1 MPAMSNDQYPLSNI
15 ETPVNVKNPL
25 SVMQP
30 GERVI
35 CEVRRH
41 PIGLVS
47 VYFVTGLVLI
57 VALTAA
63 ILTPFYASFL
73 TSQQK
78 LGVEAAAA
86 LVIILDILFTYIG
99 VWVYQGNRWV
109 VTSDSITQVEQ
120 VSLFDRHA
128 SQLSL
133 ANLED
138 VSAQQNGILQTML
151 GYGDLIV
158 ESAGERSKFVFNFCP
173 DPNEYARKIIAA
185 HEEYI
190 ARRPEDM
197 VAANRPLSTVTSY
210 NQPPQNSGA

>member
-1 MPAMSNDQYPLSNI
+1 MANDQYPLSNNEAPANI
-15 ETPVNVKNPL
+15 KNPL

-35 CEVRRH
+35 CELKRH

-47 VYFVTGLVLI
+47 VYFVTGLVLA
-57 VALTAA
+57 VALSVA

-86 LVIILDILFTYIG
+86 LVVLLDILFTYVG
-99 VWVYQGNRWV
+99 VWIYQGNRWV
-109 VTSDSITQVEQ
+109 VTSDSITQIEQ

-151 GYGDLIV
+151 NYGDLIV

-190 ARRPEDM
+190 SRRPDDM
-197 VAANRPLSTVTSY
+197 VAANRPLSAVENY
-210 NQPPQNSGA
+210 NQPPQQ